1 MRKTTNPFSLLG
13 TASGFTKQRL
23 LRVLRRTAGRAQRWH
38 HQLARRRPER
48 FRPLTEGE
56 RNLRQ
61 ICQAA
66 EELDTLLTPFRR
78 TRPKGH
84 EALRALFADTEA
96 SPTLL
101 AQVQVLRECHTRLHS
116 YHAQQQRQV
125 NIWRQEWDQ
134 ATAERQ
140 QAISRV
146 YKAQGINAYV
156 KGLHMLLEEAR
167 LDLSYLDLLV
177 PGATPVQAH
186 VAAIP
191 TPYS

>member
-13 TASGFTKQRL
+13 ATSGFTKQRL
-23 LRVLRRTAGRAQRWH
+23 LRVLRRTAGQAHRWH

-61 ICQAA
+61 ICQAT
-66 EELDTLLTPFRR
+66 EELDTLLVPFRR

-84 EALRALFADTEA
+84 EALRPLFADADTGA
-96 SPTLL
+96 TLL
-101 AQVQVLRECHTRLHS
+101 IQLQTLRDCYGRLHT

-125 NIWRQEWDQ
+125 ATWRQEWEH
-134 ATAERQ
+134 ATTERQ

-146 YKAQGINAYV
+146 HKAQCINAYV
-156 KGLHMLLEEAR
+156 KGLHMLLDEAR
-167 LDLSYLDLLV
+167 LDLSYLDLLI
-177 PGATPVQAH
+177 PAATPAPVQVPAL
-186 VAAIP
+186 P

>member
-13 TASGFTKQRL
+13 TVSGFTKQRL
-23 LRVLRRTAGRAQRWH
+23 LRVLRRTAGRAHRWH

-56 RNLRQ
+56 HNLRQ

-66 EELDTLLTPFRR
+66 EELDTLLVPFRR

-84 EALRALFADTEA
+84 ESLRSLFADTDTGA
-96 SPTLL
+96 TLL
-101 AQVQVLRECHTRLHS
+101 AQVQTLRDSYSRIHA

-125 NIWRQEWDQ
+125 AAWRQEWDH

-140 QAISRV
+140 QAITRV
-146 YKAQGINAYV
+146 HKAQSINAYV
-156 KGLHMLLEEAR
+156 KGLAMLLEEAR
-167 LDLSYLDLLV
+167 LDLSYLDLLIPAPTPAPVHV
-177 PGATPVQAH
+177 P
-186 VAAIP
+186 AAP

>member
-23 LRVLRRTAGRAQRWH
+23 LRVLPRTAGRAQRWH

-66 EELDTLLTPFRR
+66 ELDTLLVPFRR

-156 KGLHMLLEEAR
+156 KGLHML
-167 LDLSYLDLLV
+167 
-177 PGATPVQAH
+177 G
-186 VAAIP
+186 
-191 TPYS
+191 